1 MCLMGAI
8 MRSDGSM
15 YDLSPVSLEEW
26 YEIER
31 FLMREARLF
40 DGESQ
45 REWLREMVD
54 PDITYQL
61 VVRQER
67 FRADKSAPADREVMV
82 YDERLAN
89 LDLRIKQFETG
100 KQAMLDPPQVL
111 IHVVSNIEAAPG
123 ETSST
128 YRVRSYCT
136 VHRARREYE
145 RSSSVF
151 EKNDVIVRAG
161 DGRLRLRQRHITL
174 GQRVVTDK
182 NLLYFV

>member
-1 MCLMGAI
+1 
-8 MRSDGSM
+8 MRSNGSI
-15 YDLSPVSLEEW
+15 YDLNPVSLQEW
-26 YEIER
+26 YEIEL

-40 DGESQ
+40 DGERQ

-54 PDITYQL
+54 PDITYKL

-67 FRADKSAPADREVMV
+67 FRSDKSAPADREVMV
-82 YDERLAN
+82 YDERFAD

-100 KQAMLDPPQVL
+100 QQAMLDPPQVL
-111 IHVVSNIEAAPG
+111 IHAVSNIQAAPG
-123 ETSST
+123 DTT
-128 YRVRSYCT
+128 GAYWVRSYCT

-151 EKNDVIVRAG
+151 EKNDVLVRAD